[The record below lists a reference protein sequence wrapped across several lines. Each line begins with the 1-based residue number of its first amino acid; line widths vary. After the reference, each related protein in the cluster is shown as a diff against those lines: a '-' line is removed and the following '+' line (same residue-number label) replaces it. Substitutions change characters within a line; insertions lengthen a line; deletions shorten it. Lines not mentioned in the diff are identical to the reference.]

1 MDNFLLLSGL
11 SAISWAISVI
21 LDKQYLLKYFKAHEL
36 YVVRACVGIPLLIL
50 YFIFVILD
58 KHIYQKTINMDFN
71 MLMII
76 ITTIILSFIGFVL
89 FSTVLSNN
97 KAVYAVSCVHPL
109 FIIFSMLLSFFLF
122 KEKINIY
129 EGFGIFLVILGII
142 IINYYK
148 DYKN

>member
-1 MDNFLLLSGL
+1 MYNYLFLSVL

>member
-1 MDNFLLLSGL
+1 MDNYLLLSGL

-129 EGFGIFLVILGII
+129 EGFGIFLVILGIV

>member
-1 MDNFLLLSGL
+1 MYNYLFLSVL

-58 KHIYQKTINMDFN
+58 KHIYHKTINMDFN

-109 FIIFSMLLSFFLF
+109 FIIFSMLLSYFLY

>member
-1 MDNFLLLSGL
+1 MYNYLLLSGL

-36 YVVRACVGIPLLIL
+36 YLVRACVGIPLIVLL
-50 YFIFVILD
+50 FLFILD
-58 KHIYQKTINMDFN
+58 KHIYHKTINMDFN

-76 ITTIILSFIGFVL
+76 ITTIILSFIGIVL

-109 FIIFSMLLSFFLF
+109 FIIFSMLLSYLLF

>member
-1 MDNFLLLSGL
+1 MYNYLLLSGL

-58 KHIYQKTINMDFN
+58 KHIYHKTINMDFN

-109 FIIFSMLLSFFLF
+109 FIIFSMLLSYFLY

-148 DYKN
+148 N

>member
-1 MDNFLLLSGL
+1 MYNYLLLSGL

-109 FIIFSMLLSFFLF
+109 FIIFSMLLSYFLY

-148 DYKN
+148 N

>member
-36 YVVRACVGIPLLIL
+36 YIVRACVGIPLLIL

-76 ITTIILSFIGFVL
+76 ITTIILSFIGIVL
-89 FSTVLSNN
+89 FSTVLSDN

-109 FIIFSMLLSFFLF
+109 FIIFSMLLSYFLY

-148 DYKN
+148 N

>member
-109 FIIFSMLLSFFLF
+109 FIIFSMLLSYLLF
-122 KEKINIY
+122 EEKINIY